1 LPQLVVNADAGVEDL
16 KVVTTT
22 EQVLSTD
29 FGTHVDQNVTIVQ
42 PAVTTTIN
50 AATNT
55 VATAATKIKG
65 GGCVTVDM
73 FLDDGRLAGDIK
85 VGDFINIIDP
95 DT

>member
-42 PAVTTTIN
+42 PAATTTTNI
-50 AATNT
+50 ATNT
-55 VATAATKIKG
+55 SGTTHTGKSTG
-65 GGCVTVDM
+65 
-73 FLDDGRLAGDIK
+73 
-85 VGDFINIIDP
+85 
-95 DT
+95 